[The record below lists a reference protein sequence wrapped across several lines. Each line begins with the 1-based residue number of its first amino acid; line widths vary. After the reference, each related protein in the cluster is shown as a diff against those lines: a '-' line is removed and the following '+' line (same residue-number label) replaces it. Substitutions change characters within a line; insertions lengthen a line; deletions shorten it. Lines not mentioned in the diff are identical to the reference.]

1 MEVFV
6 PEYDWNCQW
15 ESVEASVSAGQE
27 CGDFSEGDE
36 FKMVR
41 ITVGAC
47 TTYRIVDGKAV
58 PVAISFPEAL
68 QPPKNEG

>member
-27 CGDFSEGDE
+27 CGDFCEGDE
-36 FKMVR
+36 FP
-41 ITVGAC
+41 GC
-47 TTYRIVDGKAV
+47 WGGKL
-58 PVAISFPEAL
+58 PILQLDIPDFVAAWNTRASQA
-68 QPPKNEG
+68 PKGGEQK